1 MAFKTIDALPAKG
14 QRVLLR
20 AVLNV
25 SLHSGFSFNEFVG
38 N

>member
-1 MAFKTIDALPAKG
+1 MAFKTIDALPARG

-20 AVLNV
+20 ADLNV
-25 SLHSGFSFNEFVG
+25 NLQSGFSFHEFVG

>member
-20 AVLNV
+20 VDLSV
-25 SLHSGFSFNEFVG
+25 SLKKRWF
-38 N
+38 

>member
-14 QRVLLR
+14 QRLLLR
-20 AVLNV
+20 ADLNV
-25 SLHSGFSFNEFVG
+25 SLQSGFSFHEFVG

>member
-14 QRVLLR
+14 QRLLLR
-20 AVLNV
+20 ADLNV
-25 SLHSGFSFNEFVG
+25 SLHFGYSFHEFLG

>member
-20 AVLNV
+20 ADLNV
-25 SLHSGFSFNEFVG
+25 NLLTDQFFHEFVG